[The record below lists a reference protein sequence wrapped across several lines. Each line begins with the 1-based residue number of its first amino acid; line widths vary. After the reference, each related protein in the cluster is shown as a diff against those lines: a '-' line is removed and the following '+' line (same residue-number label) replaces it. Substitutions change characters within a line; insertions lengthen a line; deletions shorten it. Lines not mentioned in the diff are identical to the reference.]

1 MNIPAFLKGPVV
13 PPHLVALA
21 ELGAWLLDLAV
32 VGMLMFAL
40 VDRLAPPQDLPW
52 KPFSLNQPLGL
63 ATAEKLSR
71 ITADP
76 VACRAALNE
85 GGVRFTDQPTRP
97 DQGFCSTR
105 DTVRAQ
111 SRLSPAAPV
120 MTCPMALSY
129 ALWERQVLAPAA
141 RDLLNSRVARVDH
154 LGTYACRTIYGRAG
168 ERPSQHAR
176 ANALDVAGVRLS
188 DGRRLTVLG
197 DFRDPG
203 PDGQFLRAIRDG
215 ACQVFGAVL
224 SPDYNAAHA
233 DHLHLDHSP
242 YRLCR

>member
-1 MNIPAFLKGPVV
+1 MKFPALAV

-21 ELGAWLLDLAV
+21 ELVAGLLDLLLAS
-32 VGMLMFAL
+32 LLLFAL

-52 KPFSLNQPLGL
+52 KPFSLSQPIGL
-63 ATAEKLSR
+63 ATSAKLAR
-71 ITADP
+71 IAADP
-76 VACRAALNE
+76 VACRAALTD
-85 GGVRFTDQPTRP
+85 GGVRFTDQPTREE
-97 DQGFCSTR
+97 GFCSTR

-111 SRLSPAAPV
+111 SRLAPAAPV

-129 ALWERQVLAPAA
+129 ALWERQVLTPAA
-141 RDLLNSRVARVDH
+141 RDLLGARVTRVDH
-154 LGTYACRTIYGRAG
+154 YGTYACRTIYGRPG
-168 ERPSQHAR
+168 ERPSQHAS

-188 DGRRLTVLG
+188 DGRRITVAG

-203 PDGQFLRAIRDG
+203 VEGQFLRRVRDG
-215 ACQVFGAVL
+215 ACRVFGAVL

-242 YRLCR
+242 YSLCR

>member
-1 MNIPAFLKGPVV
+1 VKLTLPRVSPAVLS
-13 PPHLVALA
+13 LA
-21 ELGAWLLDLAV
+21 ELGAWLLDLALA
-32 VGMLMFAL
+32 GMLLFAL

-63 ATAEKLSR
+63 ATAGKLSR
-71 ITADP
+71 IAADP
-76 VACRAALNE
+76 AACRAALAQ
-85 GGVRFTDQPTRP
+85 GGVRFSDQPTREK
-97 DQGFCSTR
+97 GFCSTR
-105 DTVRAQ
+105 DTVRAAG
-111 SRLSPAAPV
+111 LLAPATPV

-141 RDLLNSRVARVDH
+141 RDLLGARVVRVDH
-154 LGTYACRTIYGRAG
+154 FGTYACRTIYGRPG

-176 ANALDVAGVRLS
+176 ANALDVSGVRLS
-188 DGRRLTVLG
+188 DGRRLSVAA

-203 PDGQFLRAIRDG
+203 AEGRFLRAARDG
-215 ACQVFGAVL
+215 ACKVFGAVL

-242 YRLCR
+242 YHLCR

>member
-1 MNIPAFLKGPVV
+1 VKIRVPAA

-21 ELGAWLLDLAV
+21 ELGAWLLDMALA
-32 VGMLMFAL
+32 GMLLLAL

-71 ITADP
+71 IAADP
-76 VACRAALNE
+76 AACRAALSE
-85 GGVRFTDQPTRP
+85 GGVRFTDQPTR
-97 DQGFCSTR
+97 DDGFCSTR
-105 DTVRAQ
+105 DTVRAA
-111 SRLSPAAPV
+111 SRLVPAAPL

-129 ALWERQVLAPAA
+129 ALWERQVLEPAA
-141 RDLLNSRVARVDH
+141 RDLLNARVVRVDH
-154 LGTYACRTIYGRAG
+154 LGTYACRTIYGRPG

-188 DGRRLTVLG
+188 DGRRLTVAA
-197 DFRDPG
+197 DFHAPG
-203 PDGQFLRAIRDG
+203 PDGRFLRAIRDG
-215 ACQVFGAVL
+215 ACRTFGAVL

-242 YRLCR
+242 YSLCR